1 MLYLQLLSPI
11 FPNTCIVTEALC
23 SYCLKQELGLN
34 TMDRTQTSNLNAS
47 LDVLCLNDFGK

>member
-11 FPNTCIVTEALC
+11 FPNTCTVTEALC

-47 LDVLCLNDFGK
+47 LDALCLNDFGK